1 MAKRLG
7 LKSVLVLVSAI
18 VLSLAMSIVALAYN
32 DGDQLKV
39 TGDSIN
45 VRSSSDSSADNVVK
59 KASNGEVVTYRGSE
73 TGTDGKEW
81 YKVEFSDGSVGFI
94 RSDFVA
100 QADVAQAPEEGTPEE
115 GDVNPDEAVAPEEG
129 EPEVT
134 EPAQPTSAING
145 LVPLQTDDEP
155 EGLPSVYESA
165 PISGSDATAWR
176 NSLDEHY
183 FIVFAQDPVTGS
195 TNFYLCEQSESGS
208 INYVTYDP
216 DIFGKGTASS
226 GAKGGVSKSVVYIL
240 IGVCV
245 VFIILSLFFGFKY
258 FNRNADDDDDYGY
271 DDDDDE
277 EDDDEEEDEQ
287 PRKRTFFKKLSRSYD
302 DDDEDD
308 DEYDDEEDDEDEEE
322 DYRPARPVRRAPAQP
337 AARPAAR
344 PQGQRPA
351 QPAGARP
358 AARPQGQ
365 RPAQPAGA
373 RPAARPQGQRP
384 AQPGARPAARPQ
396 GQRPAQPAGA
406 RPAARPQGQR
416 PAQPR
421 PAARPVDDYED
432 YDE

>member
-1 MAKRLG
+1 MAKRFG
-7 LKSVLVLVSAI
+7 LKSVLVLASAI

-115 GDVNPDEAVAPEEG
+115 GDVNPDEVVAPEEG

-208 INYVTYDP
+208 INYITYNP
-216 DIFGKGTASS
+216 DIFGKGIASSGAKGGVSKSVVYILASS

-287 PRKRTFFKKLSRSYD
+287 PRKRTFFKKLSRSYE

-322 DYRPARPVRRAPAQP
+322 DYRPARPVRRAPSQP
-337 AARPAAR
+337 A
-344 PQGQRPA
+344 
-351 QPAGARP
+351 
-358 AARPQGQ
+358 
-365 RPAQPAGA
+365 
-373 RPAARPQGQRP
+373 
-384 AQPGARPAARPQ
+384 ARPAARPQ

>member
-1 MAKRLG
+1 MAKRFG
-7 LKSVLVLVSAI
+7 LKSVLVLASAI
-18 VLSLAMSIVALAYN
+18 VLSLAMSIAALAYN

-115 GDVNPDEAVAPEEG
+115 GDVNPDEVVAPEEG
-129 EPEVT
+129 EPEVA

-208 INYVTYDP
+208 INYITYDP

-351 QPAGARP
+351 QPAARP

-384 AQPGARPAARPQ
+384 AQPAGARPATRPQ

>member
-1 MAKRLG
+1 MAKRFG
-7 LKSVLVLVSAI
+7 LKSVLVLASAI

-115 GDVNPDEAVAPEEG
+115 GDVNPDEVVAPEEG

-208 INYVTYDP
+208 INYITYDP

-373 RPAARPQGQRP
+373 RPAT
-384 AQPGARPAARPQ
+384 RPQ

>member
-1 MAKRLG
+1 MAKRFG
-7 LKSVLVLVSAI
+7 LKSVLVLASAI

-115 GDVNPDEAVAPEEG
+115 GEVNPDEVVAPEEG

-208 INYVTYDP
+208 INYITYDP

-277 EDDDEEEDEQ
+277 DDDDEEEDEQ

-302 DDDEDD
+302 DDDEYEDD
-308 DEYDDEEDDEDEEE
+308 DEYDDDEDEEE

-351 QPAGARP
+351 QPA
-358 AARPQGQ
+358 
-365 RPAQPAGA
+365 
-373 RPAARPQGQRP
+373 
-384 AQPGARPAARPQ
+384 ARPAARPQ

>member
-7 LKSVLVLVSAI
+7 LKSVLILVSAI

-115 GDVNPDEAVAPEEG
+115 GTPEEGEVNPDEVVAPEEG

-208 INYVTYDP
+208 INYVTYNP

-365 RPAQPAGA
+365 RPAQP
-373 RPAARPQGQRP
+373 
-384 AQPGARPAARPQ
+384 
-396 GQRPAQPAGA
+396 
-406 RPAARPQGQR
+406 
-416 PAQPR
+416 R

>member
-1 MAKRLG
+1 MAKRFG
-7 LKSVLVLVSAI
+7 LKSVLVLASAI

-115 GDVNPDEAVAPEEG
+115 GDVNPDEVVAPEEG
-129 EPEVT
+129 EPEVA

-208 INYVTYDP
+208 INYITYDP

-308 DEYDDEEDDEDEEE
+308 DEYDDEEDEEE
-322 DYRPARPVRRAPAQP
+322 DYRPARPVRRA
-337 AARPAAR
+337 
-344 PQGQRPA
+344 
-351 QPAGARP
+351 
-358 AARPQGQ
+358 
-365 RPAQPAGA
+365 
-373 RPAARPQGQRP
+373 P

>member
-1 MAKRLG
+1 MAKRFG
-7 LKSVLVLVSAI
+7 LKSVLVLASAI

-115 GDVNPDEAVAPEEG
+115 GDVNPDEEVAPEEG

-208 INYVTYDP
+208 INYITYDP

-308 DEYDDEEDDEDEEE
+308 EYDDEEDDEDEEE

-358 AARPQGQ
+358 ATRPQGQ

-373 RPAARPQGQRP
+373 RPVARPQGQRP
-384 AQPGARPAARPQ
+384 AQPAGARPAARPQ

>member
-1 MAKRLG
+1 MAKRFG
-7 LKSVLVLVSAI
+7 LKSVLVLASAI

-115 GDVNPDEAVAPEEG
+115 GEVNPDEVVAPEEG
-129 EPEVT
+129 EPEVA

-208 INYVTYDP
+208 INYITYDP

-277 EDDDEEEDEQ
+277 DDDDEEEDEQ

-302 DDDEDD
+302 DDDEYEDD
-308 DEYDDEEDDEDEEE
+308 DEYDDDEDEEE

-351 QPAGARP
+351 QPA
-358 AARPQGQ
+358 
-365 RPAQPAGA
+365 
-373 RPAARPQGQRP
+373 
-384 AQPGARPAARPQ
+384 ARPAARPQ